1 MNLMMRNTSLLLLL
15 VLGSALT
22 TIASLQVLPT
32 LAFVV
37 VPSSSSSSSSTS
49 SLQHDIIAPR
59 IRTPQ
64 RQLIILSAATSTT
77 DETEIETETEIIITT
92 NPRLNGLA
100 YELDEGTRKSHSMA
114 QNTAFVEG
122 FFKGISKKES
132 YRDLLTSLY
141 YVYKAMEID
150 VLDVNANAKAAATAD
165 SDDST
170 PVSCSSMI
178 NKLDDTSLRRL
189 AGLEKDMEYFYGSNV
204 WQNNIPKPTKATE
217 AYVNRIQEISNDP
230 SQQYLFIAHQY
241 TRYLGDLFGGQMM
254 GGMASR
260 SMDLPLDGSG
270 VQFYNFN
277 DIKSTKEDFINAWY
291 TKLNSLPLTKEQK
304 QNIVNEANLVF
315 DLNIDLLKELDGSPW
330 SVLWTLTIS
339 SIKEKMDMYWNP
351 MTNMK

>member
-1 MNLMMRNTSLLLLL
+1 MLTRKNALLLLL
-15 VLGSALT
+15 VGSTLSTVALF
-22 TIASLQVLPT
+22 QVST
-32 LAFVV
+32 AFVV
-37 VPSSSSSSSSTS
+37 VSPSSSPHVIATRSTRNKQQP
-49 SLQHDIIAPR
+49 LILLAAIA
-59 IRTPQ
+59 
-64 RQLIILSAATSTT
+64 T
-77 DETEIETETEIIITT
+77 DEEADNYVQTIITA

-217 AYVNRIQEISNDP
+217 AYVNRIQEISKKNDDDNN

-315 DLNIDLLKELDGSPW
+315 DLNINLLKELDGSPW